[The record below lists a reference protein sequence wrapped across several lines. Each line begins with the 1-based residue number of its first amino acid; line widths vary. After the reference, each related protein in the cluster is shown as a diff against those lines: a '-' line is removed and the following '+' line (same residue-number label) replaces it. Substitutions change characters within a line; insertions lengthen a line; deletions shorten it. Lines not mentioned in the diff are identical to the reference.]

1 MMRNMEVG
9 KRFAHKGRFGNDLGA
24 IGVAYEGVA
33 PLVVAFQ
40 PQNFHRNLPVD
51 VLLKKIYLYIVCF
64 VVMI

>member
-40 PQNFHRNLPVD
+40 PQSFHRNLPVD
-51 VLLKKIYLYIVCF
+51 VLLEINIYIYYLCVL
-64 VVMI
+64 

>member
-51 VLLKKIYLYIVCF
+51 VLLKKK
-64 VVMI
+64 

>member
-33 PLVVAFQ
+33 PWVVAFQ

-51 VLLKKIYLYIVCF
+51 VLLKKKIIICIFMFIV
-64 VVMI
+64 

>member
-1 MMRNMEVG
+1 MEVG

-51 VLLKKIYLYIVCF
+51 VLLEKKYLHIFYVL
-64 VVMI
+64 

>member
-1 MMRNMEVG
+1 MEVG

-51 VLLKKIYLYIVCF
+51 VLLKKK
-64 VVMI
+64 

>member
-24 IGVAYEGVA
+24 IGVAYERVA

-40 PQNFHRNLPVD
+40 PQSFHRNLPVD
-51 VLLKKIYLYIVCF
+51 VLLEKNIYIYYLCVL
-64 VVMI
+64 